1 MILWMDFIL
10 DDKFG
15 PLLSID
21 SSGVGTKD
29 GADVVSVMEDG
40 RSNHIQETGQERRP
54 ARMAGKSSSAFN
66 AASRM
71 DAGIASAPQSLS
83 KGGAR

>member
-1 MILWMDFIL
+1 MDFVL
-10 DDKFG
+10 DDRFG

-21 SSGVGTKD
+21 SSGAGAND

-54 ARMAGKSSSAFN
+54 ARMAGESSSAFN
-66 AASRM
+66 AATRM
-71 DAGIASAPQSLS
+71 DAGAASAPYFFQG
-83 KGGAR
+83 GGAG

>member
-1 MILWMDFIL
+1 MDFVL

-21 SSGVGTKD
+21 SLGAGAKD

-54 ARMAGKSSSAFN
+54 ARMAGESSSAFN
-66 AASRM
+66 AATRM
-71 DAGIASAPQSLS
+71 EAGAASAPHSFRRES
-83 KGGAR
+83 SG

>member
-1 MILWMDFIL
+1 MDFVL

-21 SSGVGTKD
+21 SMAAGAKD
-29 GADVVSVMEDG
+29 GAGVASVMEDG

-54 ARMAGKSSSAFN
+54 ARMAGESSSAFN
-66 AASRM
+66 AATRM
-71 DAGIASAPQSLS
+71 DAGAASAPQSFRQ
-83 KGGAR
+83 GGSG